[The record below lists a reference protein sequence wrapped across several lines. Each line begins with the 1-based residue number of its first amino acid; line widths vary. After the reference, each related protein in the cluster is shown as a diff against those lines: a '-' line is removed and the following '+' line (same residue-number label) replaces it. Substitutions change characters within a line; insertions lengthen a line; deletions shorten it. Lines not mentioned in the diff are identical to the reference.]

1 LITNLRVG
9 TITAVLACLFA
20 FAPRDAAAKEWRGI
34 VPLHSTRAD
43 VERLLGQPNVED
55 WGYDLDG
62 ERALITYSDRKG
74 CEEGLARG
82 WNVSA
87 DTVLE
92 ISVHTDAETTLGDV
106 LVRGRN
112 YDEIRAVRTSHV
124 YYVYNQEGVRYKT
137 LGGMVESIIY
147 FGSEAE
153 DKKLR
158 CGEYKYA
165 AAIPSDAK
173 NKFEQIPYDSFGKI
187 PFEDAAAR
195 LDGFALQLL
204 ELNKKQSNYRGF
216 IIVYAGQ
223 SAFEKEAQ
231 SVAECSKN
239 YLITVRAAA
248 SETIVAVDGGHREE
262 FVVELYIMPNDAF
275 PPLLMPTVSKRRVE
289 ILEGDARSC
298 KN

>member
-1 LITNLRVG
+1 M
-9 TITAVLACLFA
+9 
-20 FAPRDAAAKEWRGI
+20 
-34 VPLHSTRAD
+34 PLHSTRAD

-62 ERALITYSDRKG
+62 ERALITYSDRKE

-92 ISVHTDAETTLGDV
+92 ISVHTDAETTLADV

-112 YDEIRAVRTSHV
+112 YDEIRAVRTPHV
-124 YYVYNQEGVRYKT
+124 YYVDNQEGIRYQT

-147 FGSEAE
+147 FASEAE

-187 PFEDAAAR
+187 QFEDAAAR
-195 LDGFALQLL
+195 LDRFVLQLN

-216 IIVYAGQ
+216 IIVYAGR

-239 YLITVRAAA
+239 YLVTVRAAA
-248 SETIVAVDGGHREE
+248 SETIVAVDGGHRDE

-289 ILEGDARSC
+289 ILEGDGRSC